1 MKSIRDLGVVHVVT
15 KAQGGAENAS
25 LQESIRLSAR
35 YASAIKLLQGMGVPS
50 AEAREGDADSGEQAL
65 QQTEELLHQSQQ
77 LAHRLQAVE
86 KEATAL
92 EPWGDFDPQNISRLQ
107 AAGYQIV
114 FISVRKSSS
123 SRNGRT
129 CIMLRSLT
137 GLVRNSIL

>member
-77 LAHRLQAVE
+77 LTHRLQAVE
-86 KEATAL
+86 KRRPHWNHGA
-92 EPWGDFDPQNISRLQ
+92 I
-107 AAGYQIV
+107 
-114 FISVRKSSS
+114 
-123 SRNGRT
+123 
-129 CIMLRSLT
+129 LT
-137 GLVRNSIL
+137 LKIFPAYRQPVIR